1 MKTYSKEL
9 SRKLLLKFLVP
20 VTGII
25 LLFSFPAKLCTAT
38 VPILPENPF
47 LETPYN
53 DKSPIPNPIPQE
65 DKPLFMLFHDLGIEF
80 TPEKTRIVISKK
92 EHILMIFSEDDF
104 IKMYP
109 VELSAYGMNDK
120 VKEKDYLTPEG
131 VFYLA
136 MRYDSPTYR
145 SYYGFMGLSY
155 PTTEDAIRGL
165 KQKMINDDTAAEII
179 SKVHARKTD
188 YNKGSDWMGNGLWSG
203 RVGLGG
209 VVGIHGEENPGDEN
223 DDPNFAQLGGYYRQ
237 REKRRVDWTE
247 GCIALSNNAVD
258 EIRYLTGSEDWVKYT
273 TPVLIVK
280 SLSEISSGALSER
293 FELFLQNPKPF
304 VDTGTLEDLEIPEGL
319 KQKLTKNNLLDG
331 IEASVNF
338 IKSIPLKDNY

>member
-1 MKTYSKEL
+1 MKTYFTQRT
-9 SRKLLLKFLVP
+9 RKLLLP
-20 VTGII
+20 MAGII
-25 LLFSFPAKLCTAT
+25 LLFSFSSKLCTAT
-38 VPILPENPF
+38 VPIFPENPF

-53 DKSPIPNPIPQE
+53 DKGPIPNPLPQE
-65 DKPLFMLFHDLGIEF
+65 DKPLFMVFHDLGIEF
-80 TPEKTRIVISKK
+80 APEKIRIVIAKK
-92 EHILMIFSEDDF
+92 DHILMIFSEDDF

-109 VELSAYGMNDK
+109 VDLSAYGMNDK
-120 VKEKDYLTPEG
+120 VTERDYLTPEG

-155 PTTEDAIRGL
+155 PTTEDAIRGF
-165 KQKMINDDTAAEII
+165 KQKRINDDTAAEII
-179 SKVHARKTD
+179 SKVLARKTD

-209 VVGIHGEENPGDEN
+209 VVGIHGEENQDDEN
-223 DDPNFAQLGGYYRQ
+223 DDPNFAQLGGDYRQ

-247 GCIALSNNAVD
+247 GCIAASNNAIS
-258 EIRYLTGSEDWVKYT
+258 EIRYLTGGEDWVKYT

-280 SLSEISSGALSER
+280 SLDEISDGAMAQR

-319 KQKLTKNNLLDG
+319 KHKLIKNNLLDQ
-331 IEASVNF
+331 IETAATF
-338 IKSIPLKDNY
+338 IKSIPLKGND